1 MQTKHNNYSDDK
13 NFCAVTIGQALTTY
27 DYFDTLFEAQQH
39 AHAIKPLL
47 AMVGIEVET
56 KVYTREPKQKEG
68 FHKVEGFDEMG
79 LN

>member
-1 MQTKHNNYSDDK
+1 MKVKHNYYSDDK
-13 NFCAVTIGQALTTY
+13 MFCAVTIGQTLTTC
-27 DYFDTLFEAQQH
+27 DYFDTLFEAQEH

-56 KVYTREPKQKEG
+56 KVYMREPKQKEG